1 MAEMYD
7 RVRQVSARL
16 STLDAALALARK
28 PGSRDDEAGLYRVK
42 GTLWLVRAGPVRTKR

>member
-1 MAEMYD
+1 MAEMYE
-7 RVRQVSARL
+7 RVRQVSAGL

-42 GTLWLVRAGPVRTKR
+42 GK